1 MALKTNIFILTL
13 SFILILLTAS
23 SPGGPALALDT
34 GTAHLP
40 AFEEFVSQVKDGRS
54 GELRGVY
61 IPQVLAVRVVQ
72 QPENS
77 DYFVSSGPMVVTQ
90 FAPAAR
96 LGSTGLLAHNF
107 LAGERF
113 SLLQAGQG
121 FYLVYGDGQVSAF
134 RVTKTL
140 RYQALEPAS
149 TLSEFVSLQNGSRE
163 TATQVFEEVY
173 DRPGRVIFQT
183 CIAADGDP
191 SWGRLFVIAEPY
203 RNIKLLSDPAAKHLH
218 RQRRK

>member
-1 MALKTNIFILTL
+1 MTLKANLFILTVSL
-13 SFILILLTAS
+13 ILILLTVS

-40 AFEEFVSQVKDGRS
+40 AFEEFVSQVKDGRP

-61 IPQVLAVRVVQ
+61 VPQVLAVRVVQ

-77 DYFVSSGPMVVTQ
+77 DYFVSSGPTVVTQ
-90 FAPAAR
+90 FAPASRVGA
-96 LGSTGLLAHNF
+96 TGLLAHNF

-113 SLLQAGQG
+113 SLLQAGQT
-121 FYLVYGDGQVSAF
+121 FYLIYGDGQFSSF

-140 RYQALEPAS
+140 RYQALEPDS
-149 TLSEFVSLQNGSRE
+149 PLSEFISLENGNQE

-173 DRPGRVIFQT
+173 DRPGRVVFQT

-191 SWGRLFVIAEPY
+191 SWGRLFVIAESY
-203 RNIKLLSDPAAKHLH
+203 RSIKLLSDPAAKYLH
-218 RQRRK
+218 RHRRK